1 MSVAINDSNAGAMRA
16 AQEGSVAGTRALRL
30 ENVHA
35 FYGKSHVLHGVTMEV
50 RPGEIVSLLG
60 RNGSGRST
68 TVKTIMGQVDGTGS
82 IAWGG
87 QELLGR
93 KAYDIAHRGLGY
105 VPENRDIFPKLTVH
119 QNLMLGEK
127 GGGGG
132 GGGRGRKGA
141 KPRWAFDDMYAMFPR
156 LKERQHTEAGV
167 LSGGEQQML
176 TLCRTLM
183 GDPDLIMI
191 DEPTEGLAPKI
202 VELVADYLKELKR
215 RGVSVLL
222 VEQKLAIALEI
233 SERCYVMGHGRI
245 VFEGTPADLRANAYV
260 RKEWLEV

>member
-1 MSVAINDSNAGAMRA
+1 MLQIDK
-16 AQEGSVAGTRALRL
+16 L
-30 ENVHA
+30 HA
-35 FYGKSHVLHGVTMEV
+35 FYGKSHVLHGVDLRV
-50 RPGEIVSLLG
+50 APGEIVALLG

-68 TVKTIMGQVDGTGS
+68 TAKAIMGLVHAEGTLRWKEQD
-82 IAWGG
+82 I
-87 QELLGR
+87 LRR
-93 KAYDIAHRGLGY
+93 KAYEIAHLGIGY

-127 GGGGG
+127 
-132 GGGRGRKGA
+132 RSKK
-141 KPRWAFDDMYAMFPR
+141 KPRWSFEDMYGMFPR

-202 VELVADYLKELKR
+202 VELVGQYLRTLKDK
-215 RGVSVLL
+215 GISVLL
-222 VEQKLAIALEI
+222 IEQKLTIAMQI
-233 SERCYVMGHGRI
+233 SDRALVMGHGSI
-245 VFEGTPADLRANAYV
+245 VFDGTPDSLRADATT

>member
-1 MSVAINDSNAGAMRA
+1 MSAGK
-16 AQEGSVAGTRALRL
+16 GRL
-30 ENVHA
+30 LKLDNVHA
-35 FYGKSHVLHGVTMEV
+35 FYGKSHVLHGVSMEV

-68 TVKTIMGQVDGTGS
+68 TVKTIMGNVDGSGS
-82 IAWGG
+82 IKFG
-87 QELLGR
+87 EREMLGR
-93 KAYDIAHRGLGY
+93 KAYEIAHEGIGY

-119 QNLMLGEK
+119 QNLLLGQK
-127 GGGGG
+127 S
-132 GGGRGRKGA
+132 GA
-141 KPRWAFDDMYAMFPR
+141 KNARWGFDDMYQLFPR

-202 VELVADYLKELKR
+202 VEQVA
-215 RGVSVLL
+215 
-222 VEQKLAIALEI
+222 
-233 SERCYVMGHGRI
+233 
-245 VFEGTPADLRANAYV
+245 
-260 RKEWLEV
+260 

>member
-1 MSVAINDSNAGAMRA
+1 LNSLHLDN
-16 AQEGSVAGTRALRL
+16 L
-30 ENVHA
+30 HA
-35 FYGKSHVLHGVTMEV
+35 FYGKSHVLHGVSLDV
-50 RPGEIVSLLG
+50 KPGEIVSLLG

-68 TVKTIMGQVDGTGS
+68 TAKTIMGLVDGQGS
-82 IAWGG
+82 IKWNG
-87 QELLGR
+87 QEILGQ
-93 KAYDIAHRGLGY
+93 KAYEIAHLGIGY
-105 VPENRDIFPKLTVH
+105 VPENRDIFPELTVH

-127 GGGGG
+127 GG
-132 GGGRGRKGA
+132 RKN
-141 KPRWAFDDMYAMFPR
+141 KPRWSFEDMYKMFPR

-202 VELVADYLKELKR
+202 VELVAEYLKELRR
-215 RGVSVLL
+215 RGISVLL
-222 VEQKLAIALEI
+222 VEQKLTIALEI

-245 VFEGTPADLRANAYV
+245 VFEGTPADLRANAYI

>member
-1 MSVAINDSNAGAMRA
+1 MSDASNAVSTPR
-16 AQEGSVAGTRALRL
+16 VAKALKVDNL
-30 ENVHA
+30 HA
-35 FYGKSHVLHGVTMEV
+35 FYGKSHVLHGVHFDV
-50 RPGEIVSLLG
+50 NAGEIVALLG

-68 TVKTIMGQVDGTGS
+68 TAKAVMGMVDCQGS
-82 IAWGG
+82 LIWGG
-87 QELLGR
+87 QQIMGR
-93 KAYDIAHRGLGY
+93 KPYEIAHLGIGY

-119 QNLMLGEK
+119 QNLELGL
-127 GGGGG
+127 
-132 GGGRGRKGA
+132 KGA
-141 KPRWAFDDMYAMFPR
+141 AKGDGRNGRWSFDDMYGLFPR

-183 GDPDLIMI
+183 GDPDLIII

-215 RGVSVLL
+215 RGIAVLL
-222 VEQKLAIALEI
+222 IEQKLTIAMTVSDRVL
-233 SERCYVMGHGRI
+233 VMGHGSI
-245 VFEGTPADLRANAYV
+245 VFQGTPEALRADAYV